1 MSDIPPMPYHAL
13 PTALIVDDSFYARDI
28 YAIALR
34 QLGYRVVEA
43 DDGSR
48 ALAALQQ
55 DTFDLMVLDLSMEI
69 IDGGTVLKEVRS
81 NRLHKDMPVVV
92 ATAHPALV
100 TDAVGAAASRVMYKP
115 LNIREFMGYIKT
127 LRRPGPSTS

>member
-1 MSDIPPMPYHAL
+1 MSGIPPPSHHAL
-13 PTALIVDDSFYARDI
+13 ATALIVDDSFYARDI

-34 QLGYRVVEA
+34 QLGYQVVEA
-43 DDGSR
+43 DDGAK
-48 ALAALQQ
+48 ALAALQH

-81 NRLHKDMPVVV
+81 NGLHKNMPIVV

-115 LNIREFMGYIKT
+115 LNIREFIGYVKT
-127 LRRPGPSTS
+127 LRERGPATS